1 MLVSF
6 MVALYYNTLIAWIM
20 WYFFNS
26 FQDPLPWANCP
37 LNENRTGICTL
48 IFIPHTQ
55 IIASVLLCL
64 RVGFFPTLGFIPE
77 CQQSSTV
84 DYYFYRVTLN
94 ASNSIADSGG
104 LQWPIIICLLAAWT
118 VVCIC
123 CIRGISTSGKVC
135 RTLNKMITLY
145 SANVPILFI
154 NVSIHPSIHPSVFF
168 CLSGAWS

>member
-64 RVGFFPTLGFIPE
+64 RVGFFSHFRIYTRMPAELH
-77 CQQSSTV
+77 
-84 DYYFYRVTLN
+84 
-94 ASNSIADSGG
+94 GG
-104 LQWPIIICLLAAWT
+104 LLLLQSHSE
-118 VVCIC
+118 C
-123 CIRGISTSGKVC
+123 
-135 RTLNKMITLY
+135 
-145 SANVPILFI
+145 F
-154 NVSIHPSIHPSVFF
+154 
-168 CLSGAWS
+168 

>member
-1 MLVSF
+1 MYTDFHPTHTNHS
-6 MVALYYNTLIAWIM
+6 
-20 WYFFNS
+20 
-26 FQDPLPWANCP
+26 
-37 LNENRTGICTL
+37 IC
-48 IFIPHTQ
+48 F
-55 IIASVLLCL
+55 AMFKSGV
-64 RVGFFPTLGFIPE
+64 FFPTLGFIPE